1 MPGPYSFK
9 RLNTNTRQMKYDP
22 TKHNR
27 RSIRLKG
34 YNYAQPGYYFI
45 TICTDRKFCLFG
57 AIANNQL
64 HLNEFGRIAFACW
77 QAIPEH
83 FPRIKLDR
91 FVVMPNH
98 VHGILI
104 MTDAGRGKALPCP
117 YEGKFGKPVAGSIPT
132 IIGSY
137 KSVVTK
143 QINILRQLK
152 GTTVWQ
158 RNYYEHIIRGEESL
172 NRIRNYIVNNPL
184 SWTRDRFYSTYK

>member
-1 MPGPYSFK
+1 M
-9 RLNTNTRQMKYDP
+9 QYDP

-34 YNYAQPGYYFI
+34 YDYTQSGYYFI
-45 TICTDRKFCLFG
+45 TICTHQKSCLFG
-57 AIANNQL
+57 AIVNNKSNL
-64 HLNEFGRIAFACW
+64 SKFGQIAFACW

-83 FPRIKLDR
+83 FSRIELDR

-104 MTDAGRGKALPCP
+104 MTNDDGRGKAVPRP

-132 IIGSY
+132 IVGSF
-137 KSVVTK
+137 KSAVTK
-143 QINILRQLK
+143 QINILRKSK
-152 GTTVWQ
+152 GMSVWQ
-158 RNYYEHIIRGEESL
+158 RNYYEHIIRDEESL

-184 SWTRDRFYSTYK
+184 SWTEDRLHPNRFDR